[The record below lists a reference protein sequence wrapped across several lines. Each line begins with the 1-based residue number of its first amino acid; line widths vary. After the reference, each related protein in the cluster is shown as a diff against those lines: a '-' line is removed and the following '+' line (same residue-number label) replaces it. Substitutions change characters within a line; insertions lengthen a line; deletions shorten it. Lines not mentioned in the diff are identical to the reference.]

1 MAMAKILVAD
11 DHPAIVRLLQRELEQ
26 EGHEVLTALDGETA
40 IRIVREE
47 RPALVVLD
55 VILPGKDGF
64 EVLKAIRT
72 DPATRDTGVIMLSVM
87 AQDQSMAH
95 GLHMGADWYLTK
107 PFKAGE
113 VATLARRFLDLSV
126 A

>member
-1 MAMAKILVAD
+1 MAKILVAD

-26 EGHEVLTALDGETA
+26 EGHEVLVAMDGEAA

-64 EVLKAIRT
+64 EVLKAIRS

-95 GLHMGADWYLTK
+95 GLHLGADWYLPK
-107 PFKAGE
+107 PFKPGE